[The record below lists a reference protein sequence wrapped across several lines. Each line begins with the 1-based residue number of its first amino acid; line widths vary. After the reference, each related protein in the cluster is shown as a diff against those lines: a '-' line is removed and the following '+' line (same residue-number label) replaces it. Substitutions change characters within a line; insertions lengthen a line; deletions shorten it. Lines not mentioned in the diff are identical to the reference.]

1 MQLTDAIIKLAC
13 SFPSQAVLPAN
24 HDNSQ
29 TDQHLEHS
37 AIGSN
42 MAPTKHDYKEHTLA
56 D

>member
-1 MQLTDAIIKLAC
+1 MQLTDVIIKMAC

-29 TDQHLEHS
+29 TDQRLEHS

-42 MAPTKHDYKEHTLA
+42 MAPTKHD
-56 D
+56 